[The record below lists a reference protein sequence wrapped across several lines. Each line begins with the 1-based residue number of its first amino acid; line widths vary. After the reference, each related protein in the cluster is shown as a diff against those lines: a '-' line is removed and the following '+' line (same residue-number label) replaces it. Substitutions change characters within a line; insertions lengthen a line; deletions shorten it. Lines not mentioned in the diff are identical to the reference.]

1 MTDCFLVMATVLG
14 PVVGAIIALLAAP
27 VGHWLFGPKLR
38 LDFRPDDGRCVVES
52 PTSRSRWARISV
64 INRGGIHLRQ
74 CQAFV
79 TDLEQ
84 ERSGKWGKTDPPF
97 VDPLVLEWAALTDT
111 KYKPRDLPKKIK
123 FYINVVASSES
134 SSGTDNLALTVQDW
148 PPDRLKT
155 LFTHGRYKI
164 SVTVTGDHV
173 RPKHIKVIVNWTG
186 HWQFETSR
194 GQ

>member
-1 MTDCFLVMATVLG
+1 MMADVLWSRRR
-14 PVVGAIIALLAAP
+14 LDP
-27 VGHWLFGPKLR
+27 VGP
-38 LDFRPDDGRCVVES
+38 EY
-52 PTSRSRWARISV
+52 RSSIV
-64 INRGGIHLRQ
+64 G
-74 CQAFV
+74 
-79 TDLEQ
+79 E
-84 ERSGKWGKTDPPF
+84 
-97 VDPLVLEWAALTDT
+97 
-111 KYKPRDLPKKIK
+111 YLPKKIK